1 MNPERYQQINALLRR
16 ALELGDEERARYL
29 AAACG
34 DDQSLRR
41 AVEAR
46 VKCDRDLDDFMEDSP
61 AGKVFELLA
70 GRGAESA
77 VGQTVGRFKVESLL
91 GEGGEGAR
99 VYKALDTRLGRHVA
113 IKILPRAYIRD
124 SDRQRRFEQE
134 ARAASTLSHPN
145 VSTVYE
151 VGQTGDG
158 RHYIVMEY
166 VEGAALHQRLSRG
179 PIKLREALDIAI
191 QVASALT
198 AAHER
203 CIVHRDIK
211 PANIMVGRGGIVKVL
226 DFGLAKLTGQQPP
239 APRAAG
245 AALVTTNPGVVL
257 GTPAYMSPEQARGQ
271 AVDARTDVWGLGC
284 VLYEMCTGRLP
295 FEGETIYDVVASI
308 LRRDGGPPPLG
319 QYCAEAPAELELI
332 VKRAL
337 SKDREGRYQSM
348 REMLLALE
356 QLRAA
361 LGGDESQATPGAD
374 VEAAGRIP
382 ARETFIKILTGVR
395 RSFSPQ
401 LTLTALIVLGL
412 GAAASYVRFER
423 PSPSANVRTLA
434 VLPFKPVT
442 TYDRDETLE
451 LGMADTLILRLG
463 GLRDVAVRPISAV
476 QGYNKLGQDPV
487 EAGRQLAVDAVL
499 DGNIQRAGG
508 RVWVSARL
516 VRVRDGRTLW
526 ADEFNE
532 EFAGIFAIQDSI
544 TERVASSLA
553 PAQAAEGKGA
563 LTRHYTDDPEAY
575 QLFLRGRYLF
585 HQRGSDNL
593 NKSIAFLQQAI
604 ARDPNFALAY
614 VAQADTYNVISGY
627 GAMRPNESFP
637 KAKTAALHAVELEDT
652 LAEAHAVLA
661 KVEAHYDWDWV
672 GAEKE
677 FRRTFELNPNYA
689 NGHYYYAL
697 NYLLPMG
704 RFDEALEEMRRAEEL
719 DPSSAIIKTNVGL
732 IYYYM
737 RQYDRAIEQYRK
749 ALSVSQGNETA
760 RLRLIDCYEQKGM
773 YREALEERQKIIVPN
788 GTASPARF
796 AALKQ
801 AYDSDPE
808 GRAYLRKTFELEE
821 QRAVEGAEYVSPAGV
836 AKRAARV
843 AETEAAF
850 RWLEK
855 AFPER
860 DEGLTRL
867 GVEPL
872 YDNIRSDPRYEELL
886 RLVYGGNVPPGVK
899 MLSGQFRA
907 N

>member
-1 MNPERYQQINALLRR
+1 M
-16 ALELGDEERARYL
+16 
-29 AAACG
+29 
-34 DDQSLRR
+34 
-41 AVEAR
+41 
-46 VKCDRDLDDFMEDSP
+46 
-61 AGKVFELLA
+61 
-70 GRGAESA
+70 
-77 VGQTVGRFKVESLL
+77 
-91 GEGGEGAR
+91 GETE
-99 VYKALDTRLGRHVA
+99 
-113 IKILPRAYIRD
+113 
-124 SDRQRRFEQE
+124 
-134 ARAASTLSHPN
+134 
-145 VSTVYE
+145 
-151 VGQTGDG
+151 DG

-166 VEGAALHQRLSRG
+166 VEGETLRQRLSRG
-179 PIKLREALDIAI
+179 PMRLREALDIAI
-191 QVASALT
+191 RVASALA

-203 CIVHRDIK
+203 GIVHRDIK
-211 PANIMVGRGGIVKVL
+211 PPNIMLGCGGVVKVL
-226 DFGLAKLTGQQPP
+226 DFGLAKLTEQSPTP
-239 APRAAG
+239 EASG

-284 VLYEMCTGRLP
+284 VLYEMCAGRMP

-308 LRRDGGPPPLG
+308 LRRDSGPPPLG
-319 QYCAEAPAELELI
+319 QHCAEAPAELELI

-337 SKDREGRYQSM
+337 SKDKEGRYQSM

-356 QLRAA
+356 QLGGRLQGDEVRAA
-361 LGGDESQATPGAD
+361 PGAD
-374 VEAAGRIP
+374 VTAARQIP
-382 ARETFIKILTGVR
+382 TPATLIEILKRAAKKFSVR
-395 RSFSPQ
+395 
-401 LTLTALIVLGL
+401 LTLGVLMLLGL
-412 GAAASYVRFER
+412 GAAASYVRVES
-423 PSPSANVRTLA
+423 PSPPANVRTLA
-434 VLPFKPVT
+434 VLPFKPVAANA
-442 TYDRDETLE
+442 RDETLE
-451 LGMADTLILRLG
+451 LGMADTLIERLS
-463 GLRDVAVRPISAV
+463 GLRDVAVRPVSVV
-476 QGYNKLGQDPV
+476 QGYKKLGQDPV

-499 DGNIQRAGG
+499 DGNIQRADG
-508 RVWVSARL
+508 RVRVSARL
-516 VRVRDGRTLW
+516 VSVQDGRTLW
-526 ADEFNE
+526 AGEFDE

-544 TERVASSLA
+544 SERVANSLA
-553 PAQAAEGKGA
+553 PAQAAERKGA
-563 LTRHYTDDPEAY
+563 ARHYTDDLEAY
-575 QLFLRGRYLF
+575 QFFLRGRYLF
-585 HQRGSDNL
+585 YQRGSDNL
-593 NKSIAFLQQAI
+593 KESIALLQQAI
-604 ARDPNFALAY
+604 AKDPNFALAY
-614 VAQADTYNVISGY
+614 AAQADTYNVISSY

-637 KAKTAALHAVELEDT
+637 KAKTAALHAVELDDT
-652 LAEAHAVLA
+652 LAEAHAVLG
-661 KVEAHYDWDWV
+661 KVKAHYDWDWV

-749 ALSVSQGNETA
+749 VLSLSQGNESTH
-760 RLRLIDCYEQKGM
+760 LRLIDCYEQKGM
-773 YREALEERQKIIVPN
+773 YREALEEREKIIAPN

-796 AALKQ
+796 AVLKQ

-821 QRAVEGAEYVSPAGV
+821 QRALEGAEYVSPTGV

-860 DEGLTRL
+860 DEWLTRL
-867 GVEPL
+867 GLEPQ

-886 RLVYGGNVPPGVK
+886 RLVYGGNIPPELKVSLGRFH
-899 MLSGQFRA
+899 G